1 MPSFTLKP
9 THKPIK
15 AYYAALKQFDRL
27 SVTHETAVRSTFQSL
42 LEYCG
47 RQFDLTLVPEHSMP
61 PLIRGA
67 RGVKNRRIVVDGVL
81 IDDFQLPHGYWEAKD
96 IHDDLPAE
104 VLRKFEKGYP
114 RDNILFQTPQRALL
128 WQNDQQT
135 LDADLNDPM
144 QLIELLETFFSH
156 RPQEYTEWEEAVAQ
170 FKDKVPALGNS
181 LAALIQKERD
191 TNAHFTTAFEDF
203 YEKCRQSI
211 NPNLS
216 EAAVEEMLIQ
226 HLLTERIFRT
236 VFSNPDF
243 TDRNV
248 IAREIETV
256 IKALTEQAFSR
267 DDFLRSLDR
276 FYQAIERAAATI
288 NDFSQKQSFL
298 NTVYEQFFQ
307 GFSVKVADT
316 HGVVYTP
323 QPIVDFMVRS
333 VEEILGAEFN
343 RSLSDSD
350 VHIIDPFV
358 GTGNFIVRMMREI
371 RPTALEDKYTRELH
385 CNEVMLLPYYIAS
398 MNIEHE
404 FYETMRGY
412 RPFEGICLVDTF
424 ELAEDRQ
431 LPLFAPKNTQRVES
445 QKGTPMFV
453 IIGNPPYNVGQV
465 NENDNNKNRKYPT
478 MDARV
483 VETYGKA
490 STATNKN
497 ALADPYVKAIRWGSD
512 RIGEEG
518 VVAFVTNNSFL
529 DGVAFDGMRK
539 HLADDFDAIYILNL
553 GGNARKGLKVSD
565 ANVFGIRVGVSI
577 NLFVKTGKTINHP
590 TNCGR
595 GIPAPIHNSEISHLT
610 TDGESS
616 IPVQDSR
623 NGARIFYYRTDD
635 LWNKKRKFDF
645 LNEHGHIGNIEWQT
659 SRPDTR
665 HTWLTEGLHPEFET
679 FIPIGTKE
687 AKAEKGEAI
696 DVIFKIYSN
705 GVKTNRDAWA
715 YNFNR
720 NTLAENMS
728 GMIDTYNEQVLKWQ
742 HRENRD
748 ANIDNFV
755 NYDDVKIK
763 WSRDLKGKLKRERT
777 TKYANHKRRAALYR
791 PFTKS
796 NLYFDRMM
804 SDVVYVFP
812 SIFPTLETETENR
825 VICVAGIGDRKG
837 FGCLTANIIPNID
850 LAFEKTQCFPFYTYE
865 EDGTNRRENI
875 TDWALGQFR
884 AHYRDKTITKWDIF
898 HYVYALLHHPD
909 YRERYQANLKRD
921 LPRLPFVP
929 DFWSF
934 AKAGG
939 RLEEIHTNYEA
950 VPEYPLAFIENREV
964 PLDWRVEKMKLSKDK
979 TQLVYNDF
987 LTLDGIPAKAFEY
1000 RLGNRSALEWVIDQ
1014 YRVKTDK
1021 RSGIVNDPNRADDP
1035 QYIVKLIGKVITVS
1049 LETVGI
1055 VEELPDLAIP
1065 TNARSV

>member
-1 MPSFTLKP
+1 MPSLNLKP

-27 SVTHETAVRSTFQSL
+27 GVTHETAVRSAFQSL
-42 LEYCG
+42 LEYCA
-47 RQFDLTLVPEHSMP
+47 RQFNLTLVPEHS
-61 PLIRGA
+61 ITVNR
-67 RGVKNRRIVVDGVL
+67 NRRIVVDGVL

-114 RDNILFQTPQRALL
+114 HDNILFQTPQRAIL

-135 LDADLNDPM
+135 LDADLTDPT
-144 QLIELLETFFSH
+144 QLIGVLETFFSH
-156 RPQEYTEWEEAVAQ
+156 RPQEYTEWEEAIAQ

-191 TNAHFTTAFEDF
+191 TNSHFTKAFEDF

-276 FYQAIERAAATI
+276 FYLAIERAAATI

-307 GFSVKVADT
+307 GFSVEVADT

-333 VEEILGAEFN
+333 VDQILKTEFGN
-343 RSLSDSD
+343 GRGERAATRAAPTISDRD

-358 GTGNFIVRMMREI
+358 GTGNFIVRIMREM

-404 FYETMRGY
+404 FYETMGAY

-431 LPLFAPKNTQRVES
+431 LPLFALENTQRVES

-453 IIGNPPYNVGQV
+453 VIGNPPYNVGQI
-465 NENDNNKNRKYPT
+465 NENDNNKNRKYPA

-483 VETYGKA
+483 KETYAKD

-497 ALADPYVKAIRWGSD
+497 KLSDSYVKAIRWASD

-539 HLADDFDAIYILNL
+539 HLADDFDAIYILDL

-577 NLFVKTGKTINHP
+577 NLFVKSGRAMNRP
-590 TNCGR
+590 TTNEG
-595 GIPAPIHNSEISHLT
+595 
-610 TDGESS
+610 SS

-635 LWNKKRKFDF
+635 LWNKKQKFNF
-645 LNEHGHIGNIEWQT
+645 LDEREHIANIDWQPIH
-659 SRPDTR
+659 PDTR
-665 HTWLTEGLHPEFET
+665 YTWLTEGLRAEFET
-679 FIPIGTKE
+679 FTPMGTTE
-687 AKAEKGEAI
+687 AKRARSEAV
-696 DVIFKIYSN
+696 DVIFQIYSN

-728 GMIDTYNEQVLKWQ
+728 RMIETYNEQVLKWQ
-742 HRENRD
+742 LRENRD
-748 ANIDNFV
+748 ANVDDFV
-755 NYDDVKIK
+755 NYDEAKIK
-763 WSRDLKGKLKRERT
+763 WSRDLKVKLKRERT
-777 TKYANHKRRAALYR
+777 TKYAGHKRRTALYR

-796 NLYFDRMM
+796 NLYFDRVMN
-804 SDVVYVFP
+804 DVVYVFP
-812 SIFPTLETETENR
+812 SIFPTPETEMENR
-825 VICVAGIGDRKG
+825 VIIVSDHGFRAGFNTLMVHLLPDVH
-837 FGCLTANIIPNID
+837 T
-850 LAFEKTQCFPFYTYE
+850 LAVNDSFQCFPFYTYD

-875 TDWALGQFR
+875 TNWALAQFR
-884 AHYRDKTITKWDIF
+884 AHYRDDTITKWDIF
-898 HYVYALLHHPD
+898 HYVYGLLHHPN
-909 YRERYQANLKRD
+909 YRERYQANLKRE
-921 LPRLPFVP
+921 LPRLPYAP
-929 DFWSF
+929 DFWGF
-934 AKAGG
+934 AKAGQ
-939 RLEEIHTNYEA
+939 RLGEIHVGYEA
-950 VPEYPLAFIENREV
+950 VPEYELEFIENREV

-979 TQLVYNDF
+979 TQLVYNGF
-987 LTLDGIPAKAFEY
+987 LTLDRIPAKAFDY

-1014 YRVKTDK
+1014 YCVKTDK
-1021 RSGIVNDPNRADDP
+1021 RSGIVNDPNRADAP
-1035 QYIVKLIGKVITVS
+1035 QYIVRLIGKVVAVS

-1055 VEELPDLAIP
+1055 VEGLPELGGGCCSLA
-1065 TNARSV
+1065 VLD